1 MIASYVG
8 EHHKQ
13 WDRWIAEFRFAI
25 NTACHE
31 STGFT
36 PAEVALGR
44 KLKGPMERA
53 LHKPPDPNNPAYSTL
68 ERQQEPITIVK
79 ENVTRAQARQKRYY
93 DQHRKPVHFQE
104 GDVVWVRTHPL
115 SRADEGFM
123 AKMLARWKGLAKIN
137 KKMGPVNYSVSY
149 ISDPDSAKTYHVQNL
164 KICHGYA
171 KSPFEGRGM

>member
-8 EHHKQ
+8 DHHKL
-13 WDRWIAEFRFAI
+13 WDRWIAKFRFAI
-25 NTACHE
+25 NTAYHE

-53 LHKPPDPNNPAYSTL
+53 LHKPPDPNNPAYSIL
-68 ERQQEPITIVK
+68 DRQQELLTIVK
-79 ENVTRAQARQKRYY
+79 ENVNRAQAKQKRYY

-104 GDVVWVRTHPL
+104 GDLVWVRTHPL

-123 AKMLARWKGLAKIN
+123 AKLSAKWKGPAKI
-137 KKMGPVNYSVSY
+137 K
-149 ISDPDSAKTYHVQNL
+149 
-164 KICHGYA
+164 
-171 KSPFEGRGM
+171 